1 MFGALRSGQ
10 TVPPSASVPSA
21 RVPDLPSP
29 NASAPS
35 PTWRELFSTF
45 AGIGLASFGGPTA
58 QIAVMH
64 RELVERRG
72 WLSEPRFMHALNFCM
87 LLPGPEAM
95 QLVTYSGWLL
105 RGVAGGLLAGVLFIA
120 PGFVALLA
128 LSILYV
134 TAGQTTAFQ
143 GLLFGLQAA
152 VLALVVQA
160 AMRIGRRMLRGWLP
174 VLLASAAFASLLA
187 AAPFPA
193 VIAAAAG
200 IGLLVGK
207 LRPALLA
214 GPHAADHNADL
225 ADPPP
230 PPLLRTIT
238 TAAVWT
244 TLWLGPLLALLL
256 WLGPSNVFSAQ
267 AVFFSK
273 TALVTFGGAYAV
285 LAYVA
290 QQAVEVYQW
299 VTPEQM
305 LAGMGMAETTPGPLI
320 MVLQFVAFLGAAA
333 QPGPLTPVTAG
344 VLASVLATW
353 VTFVPS
359 FMFIFVAAPYVEALR
374 RRPALTCMLTAIT
387 SAVVGVILSLA
398 AWFAVHT
405 LFAATTVLTLG
416 PMRVHLPQWT
426 SVNLPALLLA
436 LLAGLLLWRSRFHV
450 LLIILIVVALGVF
463 WRSLAP

>member
-1 MFGALRSGQ
+1 M
-10 TVPPSASVPSA
+10 
-21 RVPDLPSP
+21 PDLPRP
-29 NASAPS
+29 NASAPP

-64 RELVERRG
+64 RELVERRA

-128 LSILYV
+128 LSILYL
-134 TAGQTTAFQ
+134 TAHQAPVFE

-160 AMRIGRRMLRGWLP
+160 AVRIGRRMLRGWLP
-174 VLLASAAFASLLA
+174 VLITSAAFASLLV

-214 GPHAADHNADL
+214 GAHAADHNADL

-230 PPLLRTIT
+230 PPLLRTLT
-238 TAAVWT
+238 TAAVWL
-244 TLWLGPLLALLL
+244 TLWLGPVLALLL
-256 WLGPSNVFSAQ
+256 WLGPANVFSAQ

-305 LAGMGMAETTPGPLI
+305 VAGLGMAETTPGPLI

-374 RRPALTCMLTAIT
+374 RRTALSAMLTAIT

-398 AWFAVHT
+398 VWFAVHV
-405 LFAATTVLTLG
+405 LFAATTAVSLG
-416 PMRVHLPQWT
+416 PLRVNLPQWHT
-426 SVNLPALLLA
+426 LNLPALLLA
-436 LLAGLLLWRSRFHV
+436 LLAGLLLSRTRLNV
-450 LLIILIVVALGVF
+450 LLVILLTAALGIA
-463 WRSLAP
+463 WRLLAP